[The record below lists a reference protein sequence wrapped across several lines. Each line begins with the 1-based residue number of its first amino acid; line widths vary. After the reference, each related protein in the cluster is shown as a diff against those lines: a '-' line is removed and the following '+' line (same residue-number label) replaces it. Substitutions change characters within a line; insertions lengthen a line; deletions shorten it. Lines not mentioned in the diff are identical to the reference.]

1 MQAQQLITTLEKLHK
16 LHRSLYDLSL
26 EKTEPIK
33 KGDTE
38 ALNEFIKKE
47 QNHISAINTLEQV
60 RQKLAAEFLL
70 QKGISKSSPS
80 LSEVIAY
87 ADETEKPELQKLK
100 QDLLDLTVKLK
111 EQNELNQKLVYQ
123 SLQFVNMNLSML
135 QPQAEQ
141 TNYSRQSG
149 NKGQATQ
156 KSMFD
161 SKA

>member
-1 MQAQQLITTLEKLHK
+1 MQAQPLITALEKLHK

-26 EKTEPIK
+26 EKTDSIK

-38 ALNEFIKKE
+38 ALNDFIKKE
-47 QNHISAINTLEQV
+47 QNHISAINTLENQ
-60 RQKLAAEFLL
+60 RQKLAVDFLL
-70 QKGISKSSPS
+70 QKGAAAGTPS
-80 LSEVIAY
+80 LSEVIRH
-87 ADETEKPELQKLK
+87 ADDEDKPELERLK
-100 QDLLDLTVKLK
+100 EELLALTVKLR

-135 QPQAEQ
+135 QPQPEQ
-141 TNYSRQSG
+141 TNYSRPTET
-149 NKGQATQ
+149 KGQPSQ

>member
-26 EKTEPIK
+26 EKTDSIK

-47 QNHISAINTLEQV
+47 QNHISAINTLEHQ
-60 RQKLAAEFLL
+60 RQKLAEEFLH
-70 QKGISKSSPS
+70 QKGISLSSPS
-80 LSEVIAY
+80 LSDVIAY
-87 ADETEKPELQKLK
+87 ANEAEKPELQELK

-111 EQNELNQKLVYQ
+111 DQNELNQKLVYQ

-141 TNYSRQSG
+141 TNYGRPSG
-149 NKGQATQ
+149 NKGQAAQ